1 MEKIELINK
10 VNEALAN
17 EFEVEISTLVPDA
30 NIKEALDIDSLGLVD
45 MVALIEGLFGVKI
58 QGQEIVNIQTFE
70 NLYDYIDEKVLRV
83 KN

>member
-30 NIKEALDIDSLGLVD
+30 NIKVALDIDSFGFVD
-45 MVALIEGLFGVKI
+45 MVAIIEDLFGVKMK
-58 QGQEIVNIQTFE
+58 GQEMVNIMTFE
-70 NLYDYIDEKVLRV
+70 NLYNYLDARV
-83 KN
+83 EN